1 MTAELAEELAGRF
14 SWVDGHADVW
24 RWLDDG
30 ILLRRIVT
38 ALGDPYRSEGVSL
51 VAGIEARGF
60 LLAGAVAVDLG
71 AGVLPIRKDGGLF
84 PGKKI
89 ARVTP
94 PDYRGQSANLRMQ
107 RRRTSPDDRVLLV
120 DDWAETGSQ
129 ALTARAMVHELG
141 ATFVGTSLIV
151 DQLDATVRER
161 LGPVTAILPASA
173 LPADH

>member
-1 MTAELAEELAGRF
+1 VAGLAEELAGRF
-14 SWVDGHADVW
+14 AWVDSHADVW

-84 PGKKI
+84 PGEKI

-94 PDYRGQSANLRMQ
+94 PDYRGRSANFRMQ
-107 RRRTSPDDRVLLV
+107 RRAGSGDRVLLV

-129 ALTARAMVHELG
+129 ALTARAMVLELG
-141 ATFVGTSLIV
+141 ATFVGASLIV
-151 DQLDATVRER
+151 DQLDGAVRDR
-161 LGPVTAILPASA
+161 LGRVAAILAASA
-173 LPADH
+173 LPDDG